1 MAKEAVFVV
10 TLTPTPT
17 EAVTLN
23 YATRDGTATAASGA
37 YTAKSGVLS
46 FAAGEATKQVTV
58 PVNLPLPVG
67 TPDELFYLDV
77 AWPSGSTNTITRGS
91 GICTLPGTTTPTLPV
106 VSVSNVTV
114 A

>member
-10 TLTPTPT
+10 TLDPAPA

-23 YATRDGTATAASGA
+23 YATRDGTATAASGV
-37 YTAKSGVLS
+37 YTPKSGVLS
-46 FAAGEATKQVTV
+46 FAAGETSKEVVV
-58 PVNLPLPVG
+58 PVNLPLPPG

-77 AWPSGSTNTITRGS
+77 SWPGNSENTVARS
-91 GICTLPGTTTPTLPV
+91 PGICVLPGTTAPTLPV